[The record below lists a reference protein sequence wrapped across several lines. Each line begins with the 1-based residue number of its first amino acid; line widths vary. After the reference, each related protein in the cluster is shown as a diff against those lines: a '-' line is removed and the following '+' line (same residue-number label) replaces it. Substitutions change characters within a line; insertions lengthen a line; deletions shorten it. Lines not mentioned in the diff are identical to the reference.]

1 VKIRVFEGGH
11 NIPEPV
17 IRRRYTAGIRNLF
30 DLYIPICD
38 YWMIFDNSK
47 TPSELV
53 AEGYTNEDI
62 EIKNMSTFTVIK
74 EQAKNDK
81 KR

>member
-1 VKIRVFEGGH
+1 LK
-11 NIPEPV
+11 
-17 IRRRYTAGIRNLF
+17 
-30 DLYIPICD
+30 
-38 YWMIFDNSK
+38 FDNSK

-53 AEGYTNEDI
+53 AEGNTNEDI
-62 EIKNMSTFTVIK
+62 EIKNMSTFTIIK